1 MTRQHAIAHM
11 HYQLYRHG
19 WGVVFG
25 LALLGGAI
33 GLHFGG
39 VVQTRTQVAEL
50 RAQALA
56 QRQRLVQKP
65 NQDELAAKRLLA
77 FHAGLPASTGA
88 MEAIDAIHRAAAANG
103 VKLANGEY
111 RLARDGGARLLR
123 YQITL
128 PARASY
134 PQLRAWIGEVMN
146 AVPSAALDEI
156 SFRRDDV
163 GSDSVEAR
171 VRMTLFLRAS

>member
-1 MTRQHAIAHM
+1 MTRQHVIAHV

-19 WGVVFG
+19 WGVVLG
-25 LALLGGAI
+25 LSLLGGAI
-33 GLHFGG
+33 GVHFFG
-39 VVQTRTQVAEL
+39 VVEMRTQAAEL

-65 NQDELAAKRLLA
+65 NQDELAAKRLMA
-77 FHAGLPASTGA
+77 FYAGLPASTGA
-88 MEAIDAIHRAAAANG
+88 TEAIDAIHRSASAHG
-103 VKLANGEY
+103 VKLASGEY

-134 PQLRAWIGEVMN
+134 PQLRAWVAELMN
-146 AVPSAALDEI
+146 TVPSAALDEI

-171 VRMTLFLRAS
+171 VRLTLFLRAS